1 MREQKKGKGKP
12 KITLIKVVKNDTLIK
27 NMTKSM
33 VSDGVKL
40 YMWLTL
46 YRGSIADTQNF

>member
-1 MREQKKGKGKP
+1 MHQWKRASWLKLREQKKGKGKP

-33 VSDGVKL
+33 VSD
-40 YMWLTL
+40 
-46 YRGSIADTQNF
+46 